1 MSSHHSL
8 PAYAMLWRNYLPA
21 VLFMVLYLLVVS
33 FCSCSR
39 HQEQDFNSRQIPI
52 REAKVYVVPQ
62 DSIAPSQVTILSDL
76 PDSLQPVTTFLKNT
90 TLPEE
95 FQLPDKHLNISLGYG
110 SNAQTS
116 ITPEKKI
123 MASFKPVL
131 QNFTAEQGL
140 SVDVVSFGYTDKK
153 GNLWFGTHVGGISK
167 YDGKSF
173 VTYTSSQGLV
183 NGAIEDIIEDRE
195 GNMWFA
201 THQGISKFD
210 GTTFSTVGNFVYV
223 LCLLEDMHGNIW
235 VGTNGNGVFKY
246 TGKETIRYSKADG
259 LLVNGA
265 NVMTQDQ
272 HGVIWL
278 GTTHGLYKY
287 EDSRFTN
294 VTDKSSEVQSIS
306 IDKDGV
312 IWAGTSKGILKYD
325 GQSQPAFYMT
335 DLEHPLVYAD
345 HRGIIWVETFK
356 NGLCYFNSN
365 SPSKI
370 HRFEGFTFGEVQA
383 IQEDLSG
390 NIWFCTRA
398 SGVVKYAG
406 PAFQQLTDQSVR
418 SIMEDTQGNIW
429 YAGYNTRLSR
439 FDGESVT
446 QFGPDFA
453 YWSLHQD
460 KTGNIWMG
468 SELFGL
474 TKFDNTTFTFYTE
487 THGLSHQFVKCI
499 TEDSFGNLWIGTQ
512 DGLSKF
518 DGKSFTNFS
527 QQQGLSG
534 SEVFALLESK
544 PGELLIG
551 TDNGLS
557 IYNGTSIS
565 NYSINNGPG
574 GNSIR
579 SIIRDHHGNIWMGIY
594 GGGLCRFDGSSF
606 YIYTTEHGLPDNIVT
621 QVALTREGYVI
632 AGTNNGVALLTG
644 FKSGSDI
651 EVQSADSSSV
661 YPAQNN
667 LNNRELKNVTPVFEI
682 FNSSTGYPIM
692 DVNRGQSAI
701 FIDSKGMIWI
711 ASGSKKSGLMRF
723 DYASIHHNDTPP
735 IVNLTRI
742 KVNDELVCW
751 NNLLKDKIPHQPYT
765 SNFEKVPVPAA
776 ITEEIATYGK
786 TMSDVLRAE
795 MRKKYKGIELKNIS
809 AFYPVPQHLQLPH
822 HLNKIT
828 IDFVAVEPGKPL
840 LMQYQYKLEGYDKNW
855 STPAHIT
862 SATYGNMNE
871 GTYTFHVKV
880 RNPSGIWGEPTTYAF
895 TVLPPWWR
903 TWWAYSLYILFFV
916 SSIYGFIIFLKNRLR
931 LQLQFK
937 QEHDEAIRLKELDTF
952 KSQLF
957 TNLTHEFR
965 TPLTVILGMAKQLAV
980 GRWQSDIGHKERG
993 DVAHGLK
1000 LIENNGKNLLQLI
1013 NQLLDLSK
1021 LENRSFKLQTIQSDI
1036 IPYLRYVT
1044 ESFQSY
1050 AESIHLHLRFITRV
1064 DSLVMDFDPE
1074 QMKQILTNL
1083 ISNALKFTPP
1093 GGAIIVNVIATTGEI
1108 MIEVSDTGIGIAPA
1122 DLPHVMDRFYQAD
1135 SSTTRV
1141 AQGTGI
1147 GLAHTQ
1153 ELLKIMGGSIKLESE
1168 LGKGTRVEIRLP
1180 VRHNEVLIESDEIA
1194 HVSISPNA
1202 ILGLKRN
1209 TNAIESS
1216 VTVQESSPNGTT
1228 PQILIIEDNPD
1239 VVDYLRSCLKDT
1251 FHIEVAFNG
1260 KTGTA
1265 KALEEI
1271 PDLII
1276 SDVMMPEM
1284 DGYQVCDMLK
1294 NDELTSHIPIIL
1306 LTAKADAASRLTG
1319 LRRGADAYLAKP
1331 FDPDE
1336 LLVQITM
1343 LLDNR
1348 KRMARYFSGALLNGK
1363 SLEPGDASIADAIRI
1378 EDVFMQKVNGI
1389 LETHYTDEDFA
1400 LPEFSREIGM
1410 SRSQLLR
1417 KLKAIAGINPSDLIR
1432 TYRLRK
1438 AKALLES
1445 GDITVSEATYQTG
1458 FKDPSYFSKLFQ
1470 EEFGILPRSVKK
1482 SE

>member
-8 PAYAMLWRNYLPA
+8 PAYAMFWRIYLPA
-21 VLFMVLYLLVVS
+21 VPFMVLSLFVVS
-33 FCSCSR
+33 FCSCSH
-39 HQEQDFNSRQIPI
+39 HQKQDNQSRLIPI
-52 REAKVYVVPQ
+52 RDAKGYTVPQ
-62 DSIAPSQVTILSDL
+62 DSIVPTQVTILADL
-76 PDSLQPVTTFLKNT
+76 PDSLQPVTTFLENT
-90 TLPEE
+90 PVPRESH
-95 FQLPDKHLNISLGYG
+95 LPDKQMYITPR
-110 SNAQTS
+110 SNADFQAAL
-116 ITPEKKI
+116 TPEKKI
-123 MASFKPVL
+123 KASFKPIL
-131 QNFTAEQGL
+131 QNYTAEQGL
-140 SVDVVSFGYTDKK
+140 AVDVVSCGYADKK
-153 GNLWFGTHVGGISK
+153 GNLWFGTHVGGVSK

-173 VTYTSSQGLV
+173 ITYTSSQGLV
-183 NGAIEDIIEDRE
+183 NGAIGDIIEDRA

-210 GTTFSTVGNFVYV
+210 GTTFSTIGNFVYV

-235 VGTNGNGVFKY
+235 IGTNGNGVFKY
-246 TGKETIRYSKADG
+246 TGKEIIRYSKADG
-259 LLVNGA
+259 LFVNGA
-265 NVMTQDQ
+265 NCMMEDH

-278 GTTHGLYKY
+278 GSPHGLYKY

-294 VTDKSSEVQSIS
+294 VTDMSREVQSLS

-312 IWAGTSKGILKYD
+312 IWAGTSEGILKYD

-335 DLEHPLVYAD
+335 DLENPLVYAD
-345 HRGIIWVETFK
+345 ARGIIWVETFK
-356 NGLCYFNSN
+356 DGLYYFKST

-370 HRFEGFTFGEVQA
+370 RRFDGFTFGEVQA
-383 IQEDLSG
+383 ILEDHSG

-429 YAGYNTRLSR
+429 YAGYYATLSR

-453 YWSLHQD
+453 YWSLLQD
-460 KTGNIWMG
+460 KSGNIWMG

-487 THGLSHQFVKCI
+487 THGLSHEFVKCI

-527 QQQGLSG
+527 QDQGLPG

-544 PGELLIG
+544 PGELFIG

-565 NYSINNGPG
+565 NYSINKGPG
-574 GNSIR
+574 GNSIK
-579 SIIRDHHGNIWMGIY
+579 SIVKDHHGNIWMGIY

-606 YIYTTEHGLPDNIVT
+606 YVYTTEHGLPDNIVT
-621 QVALTREGYVI
+621 QVALTREGYII

-644 FKSGSDI
+644 FTSGSDI
-651 EVQSADSSSV
+651 EVQGADSSTV

-667 LNNRELKNVTPVFEI
+667 LNNRELKEVTPVFEI
-682 FNSSTGYPIM
+682 FNSSTGYPVM
-692 DVNRGQSAI
+692 DVNRGQNAI
-701 FIDSKGMIWI
+701 FIDSKGIIWI

-723 DYASIHHNDTPP
+723 DYSSIYHSDTPP
-735 IVNLTRI
+735 LVSLSRI

-751 NNLLKDKIPHQPYT
+751 NNLLNDKIPIQPT
-765 SNFEKVPVPAA
+765 ASNFEQVSVPAV
-776 ITEEIATYGK
+776 ITEEITTYGK
-786 TMSDVLRAE
+786 TLSDSQREANQ
-795 MRKKYKGIELKNIS
+795 KKYKGIEFDSIS
-809 AFYPVPQHLQLPH
+809 AYYPVPHHLQLPH

-871 GTYTFHVKV
+871 GTYTFYVKV
-880 RNPSGIWGEPTTYAF
+880 RSPSGIWSEPTTYAF

-903 TWWAYSLYILFFV
+903 TWWAYSLYMLLFV
-916 SSIYGFIIFLKNRLR
+916 ASIYGFIIFLKNRLR
-931 LQLQFK
+931 LQLQLK

-980 GRWQSDIGHKERG
+980 GKWQSDIGQKEKG
-993 DVAHGLK
+993 VVAHSLK

-1021 LENRSFKLQTIQSDI
+1021 LENKSFKLQTIQSDI

-1050 AESIHLHLRFITRV
+1050 AEAIHLHLQFATQV
-1064 DSLVMDFDPE
+1064 DTLVMDFDPE
-1074 QMKQILTNL
+1074 QIKQILTNL
-1083 ISNALKFTPP
+1083 ISNALKFTNP
-1093 GGAIIVNVIATTGEI
+1093 GGSVLVNILATAGEI
-1108 MIEVSDTGIGIAPA
+1108 KIEVSDTGIGIAPA
-1122 DLPHVMDRFYQAD
+1122 DLPHVMDRFYQVD

-1153 ELLKIMGGSIKLESE
+1153 ELLKIMGGSIKVESE

-1180 VRHNEVLIESDEIA
+1180 VRHNEVLIEGNEIA
-1194 HVSISPNA
+1194 HVSISPRA
-1202 ILGLKRN
+1202 ILGLNRD
-1209 TNAIESS
+1209 TNADESS
-1216 VTVQESSPNGTT
+1216 VIAEEATTNGAS

-1239 VVDYLRSCLKDT
+1239 VVDYLRSCLKDS

-1260 KTGTA
+1260 KTGTV
-1265 KALEEI
+1265 KAFEEI

-1284 DGYQVCDMLK
+1284 DGYQVCDTVK

-1306 LTAKADAASRLTG
+1306 LTAKADATSRLTG

-1348 KRMARYFSGALLNGK
+1348 KRMARYFSRALLNEK
-1363 SLEPGDASIADAIRI
+1363 SLEPGDALIADAIRI

-1389 LETHYTDEDFA
+1389 LETHYADEDFS
-1400 LPEFSREIGM
+1400 LPEFSKEIGM

-1417 KLKAIAGINPSDLIR
+1417 KLKAIAGTNPSDLIR

-1445 GDITVSEATYQTG
+1445 GDVTVSEATYQTG

-1470 EEFGILPRSVKK
+1470 EEFGILPRAVKNN
-1482 SE
+1482 E